1 MDQSIGD
8 NRMKISNVFLLGV
21 IFLALDGVILSVVFE
36 NNLGILALSLSGLF
50 GAISLVLKYFKA

>member
-1 MDQSIGD
+1 
-8 NRMKISNVFLLGV
+8 MKISNVFLLGV